1 MIYFYFYYL
10 REFKCF
16 FSGFHEAIGELMA
29 MAAATPRHLH
39 KLGLMKEL
47 VEDDEQVRNKI
58 YSTNVIIT
66 SPLVRDIFTF
76 LGAS

>member
-1 MIYFYFYYL
+1 
-10 REFKCF
+10 
-16 FSGFHEAIGELMA
+16 MA